1 MTRNAS
7 TFRSRTR
14 MQYTIG
20 FKREFAITINVDTSS
35 IKSDVLP
42 NPAIVTKTKIQ
53 KNGKI
58 VDKNKQNIRNML
70 FRDLR

>member
-14 MQYTIG
+14 IQYTIG
-20 FKREFAITINVDTSS
+20 FKREFAIMINVDTSS

>member
-7 TFRSRTR
+7 TFRSGTR

-42 NPAIVTKTKIQ
+42 KTFDCNENQ
-53 KNGKI
+53 
-58 VDKNKQNIRNML
+58 NKEKWNVS
-70 FRDLR
+70 